1 MLTYFLLYPS
11 STRVLHTETAALGL
25 SVSVV
30 DVTLSDAYRARSDI
44 ATSQNLVFDLVVDCF
59 KCPFTALFTQLRHN
73 SASLYGRLYIPRS
86 SSSTQT
92 LQPNSDF
99 APVDGDGVIL
109 TPPRSPPRTTLTL
122 YPHVRARYDPSGL
135 RARWRRKRALRQ
147 RRCMPR

>member
-1 MLTYFLLYPS
+1 MDVNLLFTLSFDYTAS
-11 STRVLHTETAALGL
+11 SHLDATLGL

-44 ATSQNLVFDLVVDCF
+44 ATSQNLVFDLMVDRF

-99 APVDGDGVIL
+99 APEGGWGWSL
-109 TPPRSPPRTTLTL
+109 EC
-122 YPHVRARYDPSGL
+122 GE
-135 RARWRRKRALRQ
+135 
-147 RRCMPR
+147 